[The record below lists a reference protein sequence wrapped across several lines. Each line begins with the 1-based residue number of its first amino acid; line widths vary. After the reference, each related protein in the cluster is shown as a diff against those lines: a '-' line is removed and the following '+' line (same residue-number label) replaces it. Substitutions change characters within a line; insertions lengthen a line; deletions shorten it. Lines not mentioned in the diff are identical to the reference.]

1 MVRRCHGDRLR
12 SRHVPRQHGA
22 LGSFVITPPHTYG
35 GARRG
40 TKKANNAQ
48 HGAPARLS
56 RAAAGARR
64 LLQSCS
70 QARCR
75 RLCSCSLL
83 NSQSVFFSI
92 RPLLCA
98 FLTPASRSCPPF
110 IGLQAWTQLRI
121 RAASGRGRVSE
132 ACGASAS
139 HRARCRKGRH
149 RACRRQTEIW
159 RVFIW
164 PDRELPS
171 RSVTLTQ

>member
-1 MVRRCHGDRLR
+1 MPCR
-12 SRHVPRQHGA
+12 SERDHVPRQHGA
-22 LGSFVITPPHTYG
+22 LGSFVITPHTYG
-35 GARRG
+35 GARRDEISEQCR
-40 TKKANNAQ
+40 TRRPRALE
-48 HGAPARLS
+48 HSCRRCLLVGACSHARY
-56 RAAAGARR
+56 
-64 LLQSCS
+64 
-70 QARCR
+70 R

-83 NSQSVFFSI
+83 NSQSVFLSI
-92 RPLLCA
+92 RPLLCP
-98 FLTPASRSCPPF
+98 PASRSCPPF
-110 IGLQAWTQLRI
+110 RNYYIGLQAWTQLRI

>member
-1 MVRRCHGDRLR
+1 MPSADACRDSNELRRPTRAPTRRPWLVRYH
-12 SRHVPRQHGA
+12 PY
-22 LGSFVITPPHTYG
+22 TPTVV
-35 GARRG
+35 RG
-40 TKKANNAQ
+40 ANNAQ
-48 HGAPARLS
+48 QGAPARLS
-56 RAAAGARR
+56 RAAAGARG
-64 LLQSCS
+64 SCS
-70 QARCR
+70 HARCR

-92 RPLLCA
+92 RPLLCP
-98 FLTPASRSCPPF
+98 FLCFSAASSRSCPPF

>member
-1 MVRRCHGDRLR
+1 MVRRCHGDRSMR
-12 SRHVPRQHGA
+12 PRA
-22 LGSFVITPPHTYG
+22 SPTRRLGSFVITP
-35 GARRG
+35 
-40 TKKANNAQ
+40 
-48 HGAPARLS
+48 ARLRWCGEGRKKRTMHNTAPRALEHSCRRCSWLLPS
-56 RAAAGARR
+56 RALSSFV
-64 LLQSCS
+64 LLLPAQ
-70 QARCR
+70 QP
-75 RLCSCSLL
+75 
-83 NSQSVFFSI
+83 I
-92 RPLLCA
+92 RIFAHSSPIVPLSHN
-98 FLTPASRSCPPF
+98 PASRSCPPF